1 MTKPASRLRR
11 LALIVVGHARRVLM
25 RKEMSWAEG
34 MEHEVHHIEDDRR
47 ALGWALGC
55 TFASYKEAFALDASV
70 TYGINLLLLAAIFY
84 FSYRPV

>member
-1 MTKPASRLRR
+1 MIRSASALRR
-11 LALIVVGHARRVLM
+11 VAFVLVGHARRVLM

-47 ALGWALGC
+47 ALSWALGC

-70 TYGINLLLLAAIFY
+70 TYVIKVLLLAAIFY